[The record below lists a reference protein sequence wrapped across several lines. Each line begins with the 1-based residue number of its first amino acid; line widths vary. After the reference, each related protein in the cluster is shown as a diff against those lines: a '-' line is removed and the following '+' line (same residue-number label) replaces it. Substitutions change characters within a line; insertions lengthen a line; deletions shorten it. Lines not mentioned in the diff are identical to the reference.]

1 MRERSFEAD
10 TKDQPFD
17 EIILQQGEVI
27 SDRLNMLRQEQYPPD
42 AQKGL
47 RQFSLAEVAY
57 YLGVTQSTIKKLHLE
72 GKGPEPETSS
82 SGRRSYSASQMLELR
97 AYLDKHGRSG
107 KRRYAPHRQ
116 GDEELHVVSV
126 VNFKGGSGKTTTA
139 AHLAQ
144 HLALKGH
151 RVLAIDLDPQASLTA
166 LHGIQPELDDVPS
179 LYETLRYDDQRQP
192 ISQVIRPTNFP
203 NLDIVPAS
211 LELQEYEYDTPVAL
225 TSSDP
230 HEGRAFFTRI
240 SMALEEV
247 DERYDVVVIDCPP
260 QLGYLTLTALT
271 ASSSVI
277 ITVHPQMLDV
287 MSMSQFLLM
296 LGGIM
301 KTIRDA
307 GANMRLKWFRYLVTR
322 FEPTDGPQ
330 KQMVGFLQ
338 AMFPNQMLTSP
349 VLKSTAISDAG
360 ITKQTLYEVERSQ
373 FVRTTY
379 DRAMASLNDVND
391 EVATLIHKAWG
402 RT

>member
-1 MRERSFEAD
+1 MRERSFAAD

-17 EIILQQGEVI
+17 EIILQQGELI

-82 SGRRSYSASQMLELR
+82 SGRRSYSAEQMLELR
-97 AYLDKHGRSG
+97 AYLDKHGRPG
-107 KRRYAPHRQ
+107 KRRYVPYRQ
-116 GDEELHVVSV
+116 PGEELHVVSV

-166 LHGIQPELDDVPS
+166 LHGIQPELDNVPS
-179 LYETLRYDDQRQP
+179 LYETLRYDDERKP
-192 ISQVIRPTNFP
+192 ISEVIRPTNFP

-230 HEGRAFFTRI
+230 HEGRTFFTRI
-240 SMALEEV
+240 SKALGEV

-277 ITVHPQMLDV
+277 VTVHPQMLDV

-338 AMFPNQMLTSP
+338 AMFPNQMLSAP

-379 DRAMASLNDVND
+379 DRAVTSLNDVND
-391 EVATLIHKAWG
+391 EIAELIHKAWG
-402 RT
+402 RE

>member
-1 MRERSFEAD
+1 MRRRSLEAD
-10 TKDQPFD
+10 TKAQPFD
-17 EIILQQGEVI
+17 EIILQQGELI

-72 GKGPEPETSS
+72 GKGPAPETSH
-82 SGRRSYSASQMLELR
+82 SGRRSYSAEQMLELR
-97 AYLDKHGRSG
+97 AYLDKHGRPG
-107 KRRYAPHRQ
+107 KRRYVPYRQ
-116 GDEELHVVSV
+116 PGEDLHVVSV

-166 LHGIQPELDDVPS
+166 LHGIQPEIDNVPS
-179 LYETLRYDDQRQP
+179 LYETLRYDGERKL
-192 ISQVIRPTNFP
+192 ISAVIRPTNFP

-225 TSSDP
+225 TSIDP
-230 HEGRAFFTRI
+230 NEGRTFFTRI
-240 SMALEEV
+240 SKALAEV
-247 DERYDVVVIDCPP
+247 DHRYDVVVIDCPP

-277 ITVHPQMLDV
+277 VTVHPQMLDV

-301 KTIRDA
+301 KTIREA
-307 GANMRLKWFRYLVTR
+307 GADVRLSWFRYLVTR

-338 AMFPNQMLTSP
+338 AMFPDQMLSVP

-360 ITKQTLYEVERSQ
+360 ITKQTLYEVDRSQ
-373 FVRTTY
+373 FIRTTY
-379 DRAMASLNDVND
+379 DRAMNSLHHVND
-391 EVATLIHKAWG
+391 EITELIHRAWG
-402 RT
+402 RE